1 MSLSPQEIKFFADYI
16 ESQLGIVY
24 APENYYQLEIRL
36 KNIAD
41 YLSLPDA
48 KAVYQKAVAEG
59 INGTFKQ
66 FLLDTSTNNETSFF
80 RDLKVF
86 QVIEEK
92 VLPSLQVLYPTSFNY
107 RIWCCAA
114 SFGQEPYSLAMLVHE
129 FLEKNPHHPSIEI
142 IATDIA
148 DHALKR
154 CNEGVY
160 SQLEVQRG
168 LTSSRLI
175 KYFSKNENDQ
185 WVLKPEIK
193 NRVKF
198 QKQNLLEPFVGMGIF
213 HLIFCRYVLIYQ
225 DNERRKQIIKRLEKC
240 LQPNGYFILG
250 ASESALGVSE
260 TLTHVAESNVVFYQR
275 KQ

>member
-1 MSLSPQEIKFFADYI
+1 MSLKTEEVKFFADYI

-24 APENYYQLEIRL
+24 APENYYQLENRL

-41 YLSLPDA
+41 FLSLPDA
-48 KAVYQKAVAEG
+48 KAVYEKATKDG
-59 INGTFKQ
+59 ISGTFKQ
-66 FLLDTSTNNETSFF
+66 FLLDISTNNETSFF

-86 QVIEEK
+86 QTVENK
-92 VLPSLQVLYPTSFNY
+92 LLPSLKELFPKSFNF

-129 FLEKNPHHPSIEI
+129 FLEKNPGHPPIEI

-154 CNEGVY
+154 CHEATY
-160 SQLEVQRG
+160 SQLEAQRG
-168 LTSSRLI
+168 LSSSRLI
-175 KYFSKNENDQ
+175 KYFSKNDADQ
-185 WVLKPEIK
+185 WILSPQIK
-193 NRVKF
+193 NLVKF
-198 QKQNLLEPFVGMGIF
+198 QKQNLLEPFAGMGMF

-225 DNERRKQIIKRLEKC
+225 DNERRKQIIKKLEKC
-240 LQPNGYFILG
+240 LQPKGILVLG

-260 TLTHVAESNVVFYQR
+260 TLHHVSDNNVVYYQR
-275 KQ
+275 Q